1 MIDQIKEELQKKMSI
16 RYDAEFAQILD
27 FIQKAYN
34 KGYEDGKDTTK
45 MQIINMLTG
54 ETNETTNAK

>member
-54 ETNETTNAK
+54 EEK